1 MSLGEVFISGLLQV
15 LLERLTSRET
25 LSYFRRLLGV
35 GKELKKWKSMLSTI
49 RAVLNDAEE
58 KQLINQEV
66 KLWLDDLRDLAYDV
80 EDILDK
86 FSTEM
91 LRRQIKEK
99 HGAITSKVC
108 GLLSDV
114 KFNCNLSSEI
124 KKITDR
130 LHEILEVK
138 KQLGL
143 NEGTPSKAWHVPP
156 SSRLPEGPVIG
167 RDTDKTK
174 IIDFLLKEAPSAV
187 NFHVVAIV
195 GMPGV
200 GKTTLARHVYD
211 DDAMK
216 EFNLKVWVSV
226 SDDFNLERVTKA
238 ILESATSGLAKEYK
252 EFNQVQESLSKE
264 LAGKKF
270 LIVLDDVWNTC
281 VYDLWIKLQSPF
293 RVGALG
299 SKIIV
304 TTRDANVANMMGS
317 TVYQLGGITDDQC
330 WEVFEQHSLLDIT
343 NKRPQNFELINEKIV
358 AKCRGLP
365 LAARTLGGLLRCK
378 QVEEWEAI
386 LNNKMWSL
394 SDDSGILPVLK
405 LSYHYLPSSLKRC
418 FAYCSLLPNDYEFR
432 EKQLIILWMAEGLIQ
447 QRVEDKKQVEEVGS
461 DYFQELL
468 SRSLFQKASKSNDK
482 YVMHDLV
489 GELARW
495 AAAEICFSLEDK
507 GNDDLHPM
515 ARHMSYVIGA
525 YDGVKKF
532 EAISRVKHLR
542 TFLPLPQSR
551 YNHLTRR
558 VTFDLLPELRILRVL
573 SLNGYEI
580 TELPNSIG
588 KLWNLRYLDLS
599 YTRIK
604 SLPPSTTTLCNLQTL
619 LLEGCSELKVL
630 PANMSNLINL
640 RHLNSSSGLDGMPP
654 HLGRLTNLQSLSYF
668 VVGKGSDQ
676 SGIREIGSLL
686 HLRGTLC
693 LSRLENVV
701 DAKDASGAKLIDK
714 ERLDSLKLEWS
725 NLSGSR
731 EMELGVLDMLKPPK
745 NLKELTINGY
755 AGLKFSSWIGDPLFS
770 NMVRVSLYN
779 CASCHLLPPVG
790 QLPCLKELY
799 IGGMTAVE
807 IIGPEFYGKG
817 SLPFR
822 VLEILEFAFM
832 YQWEKW
838 LPFDQD
844 KGIGVFPSLKK
855 LSINYCPKLEG
866 ELPKKLNSLSKLE
879 IVECKELV
887 VEIANYEHASELS
900 IYGCKALVHT
910 SAEVDFKLLE
920 TMQLSDIS
928 EPRLGARGLTKGLG
942 KIKKLEISGCEELTS
957 SLEKEDRCFPHLISL
972 VRLVIEGNSALVED
986 LGKELEGLL
995 QVPILACKLEYLEI
1009 NKCERLSK
1017 LPKGLHQL
1025 SFLQELHIYDCE
1037 SLVSFPDVGLPPSL
1051 KVLEIRWCKSLMYIA
1066 KYQIPQNLKRIVIWG
1081 CVSLKSLVEEEKE
1094 LVVSCSSSFSVS
1106 LEHLEVEE
1114 CPSLTS
1120 LSLRGQLYRALKH
1133 LQIRNCEGLELIAS
1147 DRFFHDNT
1155 NNCLEY
1161 IRIARCPNLKSL
1173 PEGLCHLTNL
1183 QAFIVRDCGKLEVSS
1198 EDIRNLTSLKELEI
1212 DCLEGLTS
1220 FPPNLTSLGIYK
1232 VKSCKRLWELE
1243 WGLHKLSSLK
1253 DLWITSEDLDVLSF
1267 PPDGKE
1273 EMLLPNS
1280 LTALTIDEF
1289 PNLKKLGNGIRFL
1302 TSLQTLTLFDCPKL
1316 ASILDEDLPLSLGK
1330 LSINGCPLLKERC
1343 QPGKGRYWPKISH
1356 IPWLY
1361 IDYETL

>member
-15 LLERLTSRET
+15 LLERLTSHET

-35 GKELKKWKSMLSTI
+35 GKEPKKWKSMLSTI

-58 KQLINQEV
+58 KQLTDQTV
-66 KLWLDDLRDLAYDV
+66 KLWLDDLTNLAYDV

-99 HGAITSKVC
+99 HGATTSKVW
-108 GLLSDV
+108 GLFSDV

-124 KKITDR
+124 KKITDQ
-130 LHEILEVK
+130 LDEILERK
-138 KQLGL
+138 KGLGL
-143 NEGTPSKAWHVPP
+143 NEGMPSTKAWHMPP
-156 SSRLPEGPVIG
+156 SSHLPEGHVIG

-174 IIDFLLKEAPSAV
+174 IIDFLLKEAPRAV
-187 NFHVVAIV
+187 SFHVVAIV

-211 DDAMK
+211 DDATK

-226 SDDFNLERVTKA
+226 SDDFNLEKVTKA
-238 ILESATSGLAKEYK
+238 VLESATSGLAKEFK

-270 LIVLDDVWNTC
+270 LIVLDDVWDTC
-281 VYDLWIKLQSPF
+281 TYDLWIKLQSPF
-293 RVGALG
+293 HVGALG
-299 SKIIV
+299 SKIVV
-304 TTRDANVANMMGS
+304 TTRDKNVANMMGS
-317 TVYQLGGITDDQC
+317 TIYELRGISDDQC
-330 WEVFEQHSLLDIT
+330 WEVFEHHSLLDIT
-343 NKRPQNFELINEKIV
+343 KRPQNFELIKEKIV

-378 QVEEWEAI
+378 QVEEWEEI

-394 SDDSGILPVLK
+394 SDNSGILPVLK

-418 FAYCSLLPNDYEFR
+418 FAYCSLLPNDYEFG
-432 EKQLIILWMAEGLIQ
+432 EKQLILLWMAEGLIQ
-447 QRVEDKKQVEEVGS
+447 QRVEDKKHLEEVGS

-468 SRSLFQKASKSNDK
+468 SRSLFQSASKSNDK

-495 AAAEICFSLEDK
+495 AAGKICFSLEDK
-507 GNDDLHPM
+507 GNGDLHPM
-515 ARHMSYVIGA
+515 ARHMSYVSGFI
-525 YDGVKKF
+525 DGVKKF

-551 YNHLTRR
+551 YNCLTRR

-599 YTRIK
+599 YTWIK

-619 LLEGCSELKVL
+619 LLECCSKLKAL
-630 PANMSNLINL
+630 PANMSNLISL
-640 RHLNSSSGLDGMPP
+640 RHLNSSIGLEGMPP
-654 HLGRLTNLQSLSYF
+654 HLGRLTNLQSLPYF

-686 HLRGTLC
+686 HLRGTLW

-701 DAKDASGAKLIDK
+701 DAEDANGAKLIDK
-714 ERLDSLKLEWS
+714 ERLDSLTLEWS

-731 EMELGVLDMLKPPK
+731 EMVLGVLDMLRPPK
-745 NLKELTINGY
+745 NLKELTIQGY
-755 AGLKFSSWIGDPLFS
+755 GGLNFSSWIGDPLFS
-770 NMVRVSLYN
+770 NMVRVNLYGCAN
-779 CASCHLLPPVG
+779 CHILPPVG
-790 QLPCLKELY
+790 QLPCLKELH
-799 IGGMTAVE
+799 IRGMTAVK
-807 IIGPEFYGKG
+807 IVGPEFYGKG
-817 SLPFR
+817 TLPFR
-822 VLEILEFAFM
+822 ELEILEFSEM
-832 YQWEKW
+832 EHWEKW

-844 KGIGVFPSLKK
+844 KGSGVFPSLKV
-855 LSINYCPKLEG
+855 LSISYCPKLEG

-879 IVECKELV
+879 IYWCEKLV
-887 VEIANYEHASELS
+887 VEIANYEHASELR
-900 IYGCKALVHT
+900 IDGCKALVHT

-920 TMQLSDIS
+920 TLRLSNIS
-928 EPRLGARGLTKGLG
+928 EPRLQARGLTKGMG
-942 KIKKLEISGCEELTS
+942 KIKELEISGCEELTS
-957 SLEKEDRCFPHLISL
+957 SLKNEDRCFPHLISL
-972 VRLVIEGNSALVED
+972 VRLFIEGNSALVED
-986 LGKELEGLL
+986 IGKELEGLL
-995 QVPILACKLEYLEI
+995 QVLAWKLEYLEI
-1009 NKCERLSK
+1009 KNCRSLPK

-1025 SFLQELHIYDCE
+1025 SFLQELHIIACD

-1051 KVLEIRWCKSLMYIA
+1051 KVLEIQRCRSLMYIA
-1066 KYQIPQNLKRIVIWG
+1066 KYQIPQNLKRIKVWFCG
-1081 CVSLKSLVEEEKE
+1081 SLKSLVEEEKE

-1106 LEHLEVEE
+1106 LEHLEIDD
-1114 CPSLTS
+1114 CASLTS

-1133 LQIRNCEGLELIAS
+1133 LQIRGCEGLELIAS

-1161 IRIARCPNLKSL
+1161 INIATCPNLKSL

-1183 QAFIVRDCGKLEVSS
+1183 QAFIVWGCEKLEVLP

-1220 FPPNLTSLGIYK
+1220 FPPNLTSLEISEL
-1232 VKSCKRLWELE
+1232 KSCKRLWKLE
-1243 WGLHKLSSLK
+1243 WGLHKLSSLRE
-1253 DLWITSEDLDVLSF
+1253 LSITSEDPDVLSF

-1273 EMLLPNS
+1273 EMLLPKS
-1280 LTALTIDEF
+1280 LTKLTIGGF
-1289 PNLKKLGNGIRFL
+1289 PNLKKLGNGIQFL
-1302 TSLQTLTLFDCPKL
+1302 TSLQTLELANCPRL
-1316 ASILDEDLPLSLGK
+1316 ASIPREGLPLSLGE
-1330 LSINGCPLLKERC
+1330 LWIEGCPLLAERC
-1343 QPGKGRYWPKISH
+1343 QPGKGRYWPKISN
-1356 IPWLY
+1356 IPCQE
-1361 IDYETL
+1361 ID